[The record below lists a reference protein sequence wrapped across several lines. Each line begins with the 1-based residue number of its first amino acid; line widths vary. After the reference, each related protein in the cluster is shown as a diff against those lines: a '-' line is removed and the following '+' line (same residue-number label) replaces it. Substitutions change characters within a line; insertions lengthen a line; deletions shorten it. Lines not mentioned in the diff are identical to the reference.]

1 MSRFIAR
8 RLIHAVVVLLVL
20 SILTFGLLHLG
31 GDPVSLMAPDYFSEE
46 DIAELQRKMGLDQ
59 PFHVQYMSYM
69 RSLAQGDLG
78 MSFMQ
83 HRPALPIVLERLPAT
98 LLLAVLALLLTVVI
112 AIPLGILG
120 AVKRGSI
127 WDRLSLVFAMSG
139 KALPSFW
146 FGVMLILVFSLWL
159 GWLPAFGGGS
169 WQHVLMPAIT
179 LALANMAIVT
189 RIVRSAMIDVL
200 GQDYVKTARAKGLSE
215 RVVIASHAFRNASL
229 PAVTVIG
236 LEFGGLLGGSVIT
249 ETVFA
254 YPGIGYL
261 AIQAIRAKDFP
272 IVLCVVFI
280 IAIFTLATTLLVDI
294 LYAVLDPRLTYR

>member
-1 MSRFIAR
+1 MSRYIAR
-8 RLIHAVVVLLVL
+8 RMIHAAIVLLVL
-20 SILTFGLLHLG
+20 SFLTFGLLHLG

-46 DIAELQRKMGLDQ
+46 DISELQRKMGLDQ
-59 PFHVQYMSYM
+59 PFHVQYLNYM
-69 RSLAQGDLG
+69 RNLAQGDLG

-98 LLLAVLALLLTVVI
+98 MLLATGALLLTVII
-112 AIPLGILG
+112 AIPLGVLG
-120 AVKRGSI
+120 AVKRGSL
-127 WDRLSLVFAMSG
+127 WDRGSLVFAMSG
-139 KALPSFW
+139 KAIPSFW
-146 FGVMLILVFSLWL
+146 FGVMLILIFSLWL

-169 WQHVLMPAIT
+169 WQHVIMPAIT
-179 LALANMAIVT
+179 LALANVAIIT
-189 RIVRSAMIDVL
+189 RIVRSTMIDVL
-200 GQDYVKTARAKGLSE
+200 GQEYVKTARAKGLPE
-215 RVVIASHAFRNASL
+215 RVVISSHAFRNASL

-272 IVLCVVFI
+272 VVLCVVFV
-280 IAIFTLATTLLVDI
+280 IAIFTLAITLLVDL

>member
-1 MSRFIAR
+1 MSRFIIR

-20 SILTFGLLHLG
+20 SFLTFGLLHLG
-31 GDPVSLMAPDYFSEE
+31 GDPVNLMAPDYFSEE
-46 DIAELQRKMGLDQ
+46 DIAELRRKMGLDQ
-59 PFHVQYMSYM
+59 PFYVQYLNYM
-69 RSLAQGDLG
+69 RNLASGDLG

-98 LLLAVLALLLTVVI
+98 LLLAALALLLTVIV

-120 AVKRGSI
+120 AVKRGSL

-146 FGVMLILVFSLWL
+146 FGVMMILIFSLWL

-169 WQHVLMPAIT
+169 WQHVIMPALT
-179 LALANMAIVT
+179 LALANMAIIT

-200 GQDYVKTARAKGLSE
+200 GQDYVMTARAKGLSE
-215 RVVIASHAFRNASL
+215 RVVIAGHAFRNASL
-229 PAVTVIG
+229 PTVTVIG

-272 IVLCVVFI
+272 VVHCVVFI
-280 IAIFTLATTLLVDI
+280 IAIFTLVITLLVDI

>member
-1 MSRFIAR
+1 MSRFILR

-20 SILTFGLLHLG
+20 SFLTFGLL
-31 GDPVSLMAPDYFSEE
+31 V
-46 DIAELQRKMGLDQ
+46 
-59 PFHVQYMSYM
+59 
-69 RSLAQGDLG
+69 
-78 MSFMQ
+78 
-83 HRPALPIVLERLPAT
+83 IV
-98 LLLAVLALLLTVVI
+98 

-120 AVKRGSI
+120 AVKRGSL

-146 FGVMLILVFSLWL
+146 FGVMMILIFSLWL

-169 WQHVLMPAIT
+169 WQHVIMPALT
-179 LALANMAIVT
+179 LALANMAIIT

-200 GQDYVKTARAKGLSE
+200 GQDYVMTARAKGLSE
-215 RVVIASHAFRNASL
+215 RVVIAGHAFRNASL
-229 PAVTVIG
+229 PTVTVIG

-272 IVLCVVFI
+272 VVLCVVFI
-280 IAIFTLATTLLVDI
+280 IAIFTLVITLLVDI

>member
-1 MSRFIAR
+1 MSRFIVR
-8 RLIHAVVVLLVL
+8 RLIHAAIVLLVL
-20 SILTFGLLHLG
+20 SFLTFGLLHLG

-46 DIAELQRKMGLDQ
+46 DVVALRHKMGLDQ
-59 PFHVQYMSYM
+59 PFHVQYLAYM
-69 RSLAQGDLG
+69 GQLARGDLG

-83 HRPALPIVLERLPAT
+83 HRPALPIVLDRLPAT
-98 LLLAVLALLLTVVI
+98 ILLAVLSLVMTVAI

-127 WDRLSLVFAMSG
+127 WDRISLVFAMCG
-139 KALPSFW
+139 KAIPTFW
-146 FGVMLILVFSLWL
+146 FGVMLILVFSIWL

-169 WQHVLMPAIT
+169 WRHVLMPAIT
-179 LALANMAIVT
+179 LALANMAIIT
-189 RIVRSAMIDVL
+189 RIVRSAMIDAL
-200 GQDYVKTARAKGLSE
+200 GQDYVRTARSKGLAE
-215 RVVIASHAFRNASL
+215 RAVISSHAFRNASL

-236 LEFGGLLGGSVIT
+236 LEFGALLGGSVIT

-272 IVLCVVFI
+272 VVLCVVFV
-280 IAIFTLATTLLVDI
+280 IAILTLAITLAVDI

>member
-1 MSRFIAR
+1 MSRFIVR
-8 RLIHAVVVLLVL
+8 RLIHGVVVLLVL
-20 SILTFGLLHLG
+20 SLLTFGLLHLG

-46 DIAELQRKMGLDQ
+46 DVAELRQKMGLDQ
-59 PFHVQYMSYM
+59 PFHVQYLSYM
-69 RSLAQGDLG
+69 RNLAGGDLG

-98 LLLAVLALLLTVVI
+98 LLLATLALLLTVVV

-120 AVKRGSI
+120 AVKRGTI

-146 FGVMLILVFSLWL
+146 FGVMMILIFSLWL
-159 GWLPAFGGGS
+159 GWLPAFGGGG
-169 WQHVLMPAIT
+169 WQHVIMPALT

-229 PAVTVIG
+229 PTVTVIG

-272 IVLCVVFI
+272 VVLCVVFI
-280 IAIFTLATTLLVDI
+280 IALFTLAITLLVDI
-294 LYAVLDPRLTYR
+294 LYAVLDPRLAYR